1 MGVSPELVLTQA
13 RKKSLAKNYLAALML
28 ICKNIEKAKSS
39 QEDLIKIDEIFKKL
53 KKIEEK
59 YYAFL

>member
-1 MGVSPELVLTQA
+1 MGVSPELTLTMA
-13 RKKSLAKNYLAALML
+13 RKKSLAKNYLATLML
-28 ICKNIEKAKSS
+28 ICKNIDKAKSS
-39 QEDLIKIDEIFKKL
+39 QEDLIKLDDIFKKL